1 LSRSYPEFRDAVL
14 AGDLS
19 VIDGT
24 PLVWLARLIG
34 IAVPERV
41 CGCDLYAALMA
52 HPGEQFSAFFF
63 GATDEIGQ
71 RVRKR
76 LDESPSSLR
85 CAGVLSPGFG
95 SVESMSD
102 PRILKTINRASPD
115 LLIVSIGARKGVLW
129 LNRNEQLL
137 AAPIICNLGAT
148 IHFIAGT
155 VKRAPVFL
163 RHHGLEWLWRIKEEP
178 ALFARYAFDLATLI
192 SVLAGQI
199 LPYLLQRPFYKP
211 SATQLAEARLHRYR
225 RGAAEIIE
233 FVGDWTKD
241 NLAPVREAMTEATR
255 CESDLVIDLDDL
267 TFADAAFL
275 GQILLAYG
283 HQRRIH
289 RGFLLHASQRKIRN
303 LLRLHGSGYLLSAGE
318 TSSEDRPTARQTYH
332 RSFHNLWERTI
343 ASRATPW
350 IRSHKH

>member
-1 LSRSYPEFRDAVL
+1 
-14 AGDLS
+14 
-19 VIDGT
+19 
-24 PLVWLARLIG
+24 
-34 IAVPERV
+34 
-41 CGCDLYAALMA
+41 
-52 HPGEQFSAFFF
+52 
-63 GATDEIGQ
+63 
-71 RVRKR
+71 
-76 LDESPSSLR
+76 
-85 CAGVLSPGFG
+85 
-95 SVESMSD
+95 MSD

-225 RGAAEIIE
+225 HGAAEIIE

-241 NLAPVREAMTEATR
+241 NLVPVREAMTEATR
-255 CESDLVIDLDDL
+255 CESDLVIDLDGL